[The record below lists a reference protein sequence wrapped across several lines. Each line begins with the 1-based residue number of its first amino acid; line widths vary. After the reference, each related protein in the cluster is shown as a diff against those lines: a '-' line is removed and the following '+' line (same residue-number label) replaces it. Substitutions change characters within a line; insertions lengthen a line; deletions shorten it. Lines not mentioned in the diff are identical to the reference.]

1 MSFIN
6 KIKEIRK
13 SNQEAGYNDLGAMLK
28 GKWSLARTFWGYW
41 FLCNIIIN
49 IIYSFTEK
57 NSSLVLLG
65 VFSLYLGATAF
76 IGVKNTQAENKKWKF
91 FALILISIDF
101 IVSLVVFLADL
112 FYKQIST
119 YAGGIQ

>member
-57 NSSLVLLG
+57 KLLVGFTGRILSLSG
-65 VFSLYLGATAF
+65 CHCIHRSEEHPGR
-76 IGVKNTQAENKKWKF
+76 K
-91 FALILISIDF
+91 
-101 IVSLVVFLADL
+101 
-112 FYKQIST
+112 
-119 YAGGIQ
+119 